1 MYRFSTAIVGCV
13 ALFALAHSTKVSAA
27 AATPAQYAPT
37 NAGQV
42 QEVGYKRRWARRWGP
57 SYGYG
62 YSPYAYGYGYGYRPY
77 GYYRPYAYYGRPYG
91 YYGGPYAYYGGP
103 YGYYRRPG
111 ISLGFA
117 F

>member
-1 MYRFSTAIVGCV
+1 MYRVTTAIVGCV
-13 ALFALAHSTKVSAA
+13 ALFALAQTTKLSAA

-42 QEVGYKRRWARRWGP
+42 QVQDVGYRRWARRHGA
-57 SYGYG
+57 
-62 YSPYAYGYGYGYRPY
+62 PYAYGYGYGYRPY
-77 GYYRPYAYYGRPYG
+77 GYYRPYTYGGPYGYYGGRYAYGGPYGYYGRPYG
-91 YYGGPYAYYGGP
+91 YYG
-103 YGYYRRPG
+103 RPG